1 MGSGE
6 MNFDSIF
13 EEGNNKEAVLRIFTV
28 LSSLQRDVNGCC
40 RMVDELYES
49 DAIDELQYQF
59 IMEEL
64 LGVSSACKKLDS
76 TIEAVK
82 RIII

>member
-13 EEGNNKEAVLRIFTV
+13 DDGNNKEAVLRIFTV
-28 LSSLQRDVNGCC
+28 LSSLQRDVDGCC
-40 RMVDELYES
+40 RMVNKLYES
-49 DAIDELQYQF
+49 DAIDELQFQF

-76 TIEAVK
+76 TIDAIK
-82 RIII
+82 RIIV